1 MEKRRIQEVI
11 VVEGKHDTEKL
22 RKYFDCDTI
31 ETNGTHLGKAVME
44 EIRSAQKSRGV
55 IILTDPDSPGNRI
68 RCAINQ
74 AVPGCKNAFV
84 QKKDAH
90 TTKKVGVEHAN
101 RNTLV
106 EAMENSACFIEVQ
119 KETITASDMNELGL
133 TGDNSQKAREYIG
146 TYFHL
151 GMGNAKT
158 MRRRLNGMGIT
169 AESVREALNK
179 WKQE

>member
-1 MEKRRIQEVI
+1 M
-11 VVEGKHDTEKL
+11 VEGKHDTEKL

-133 TGDNSQKAREYIG
+133 TGDHSQKAREYIG

-169 AESVREALNK
+169 AESVREALNT

>member
-84 QKKDAH
+84 QKNDAH

-133 TGDNSQKAREYIG
+133 TGDHSQKAREYIG

-169 AESVREALNK
+169 AESVREALNT

>member
-11 VVEGKHDTEKL
+11 VVEGKHDTEIL

-90 TTKKVGVEHAN
+90 TTKTVGVEHAN

-133 TGDNSQKAREYIG
+133 TGDHSQKAREYIG

-169 AESVREALNK
+169 AESVREALNT

>member
-11 VVEGKHDTEKL
+11 VLEGKHDTEKL

-133 TGDNSQKAREYIG
+133 TGDHSQKAREYIG

-169 AESVREALNK
+169 AESVREALNT

>member
-1 MEKRRIQEVI
+1 MEKIRIQEVI

-133 TGDNSQKAREYIG
+133 TGDHSQKAREYIG

-169 AESVREALNK
+169 AESVREALNT

>member
-1 MEKRRIQEVI
+1 MEKRRIREVI

-22 RKYFDCDTI
+22 KKYFDCDTI
-31 ETNGTHLGKAVME
+31 ETNGTHLGESVIEQIAA
-44 EIRSAQKSRGV
+44 AQKSRGV

-68 RCAINQ
+68 RCAVNQ

-90 TTKKVGVEHAN
+90 TTKKVGVEHAA
-101 RNTLV
+101 RNILV
-106 EAMENSACFIEVQ
+106 EAMENCACFMEIQ
-119 KETITASDMNELGL
+119 QETITASDMHELGL
-133 TGDNSQKAREYIG
+133 SGDHSQKAREYIG
-146 TYFHL
+146 EYFHL

-158 MRRRLNGMGIT
+158 MRRRLNGMGLT
-169 AESVREALNK
+169 VESVREALNK

>member
-106 EAMENSACFIEVQ
+106 EAMENSACFIKVQ

-133 TGDNSQKAREYIG
+133 TGDHSQKAREYIG

-169 AESVREALNK
+169 AESVREALNT

>member
-55 IILTDPDSPGNRI
+55 ILLTDPDSPGNRI

-133 TGDNSQKAREYIG
+133 TGDHSQKAREYIG

-169 AESVREALNK
+169 AESVREALNT

>member
-55 IILTDPDSPGNRI
+55 IIMTDPDSPGNRI

-133 TGDNSQKAREYIG
+133 TGDHSQKAREYIG

-169 AESVREALNK
+169 AESVREALNT

>member
-133 TGDNSQKAREYIG
+133 TGDHSQKAREYIG

-169 AESVREALNK
+169 AESVREALNT